1 MGRRGASFTTSSSKE
16 MLAIASSRDGNARLL
31 PEDDSVVFA
40 DAAAEEGLTEPAA
53 PFLSADAET
62 AGVEPAETD
71 AAGAVEEE
79 EGSDGTFLG
88 RFAVAAATG
97 DDEGVATFTA
107 GAAAAVEEEGR
118 APITTGDDDVAMP
131 CAPPPRSL
139 RGLNMRFL
147 LVVLNEVEEK
157 CFLRKMLPAPWL
169 AYPACTRAA

>member
-31 PEDDSVVFA
+31 PEDDSVAFA
-40 DAAAEEGLTEPAA
+40 DAAAEEGLAEPAA

-62 AGVEPAETD
+62 AGAEPAETD

-97 DDEGVATFTA
+97 DDEGGATFTA
-107 GAAAAVEEEGR
+107 GTAAAVEEEAR
-118 APITTGDDDVAMP
+118 APTTTGDDDVAMP
-131 CAPPPRSL
+131 CAPRPMSNQNQSI
-139 RGLNMRFL
+139 RGQFRAFTCCKILNL
-147 LVVLNEVEEK
+147 
-157 CFLRKMLPAPWL
+157 
-169 AYPACTRAA
+169 